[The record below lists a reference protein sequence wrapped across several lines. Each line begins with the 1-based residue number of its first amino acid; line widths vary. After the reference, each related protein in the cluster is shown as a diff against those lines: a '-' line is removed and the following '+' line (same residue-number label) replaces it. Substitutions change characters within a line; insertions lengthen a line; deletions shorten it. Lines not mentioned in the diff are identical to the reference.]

1 MANLEVNVKKAV
13 DWIAAQL
20 RENPGA
26 DRSALVDQ
34 ASQRFGLSP
43 LQAGVPVP
51 STPSTRGVRWH
62 GAPPKDSGPM

>member
-43 LQAGVPVP
+43 LQAEFLY
-51 STPSTRGVRWH
+51 RQLR
-62 GAPPKDSGPM
+62 PPEE